1 MWINIFSLFNHS
13 FFKNIIFLEFS
24 SQKIY
29 FRHFYF
35 LLFSIYLSSNFW
47 IFNILIDYNKMTILS
62 FKYLNLLVKWV
73 VDTIVKE
80 NVRDEFANEIKLK
93 TVAATYVSLLMP
105 FYPKFNIDF
114 RKFLKVSH
122 FSCIYHLK
130 IILPRYD
137 L

>member
-73 VDTIVKE
+73 VDTIIKE
-80 NVRDEFANEIKLK
+80 NVRVEFANAIKLK

-114 RKFLKVSH
+114 RKFLKVSP